1 MTLSEKLDESIV
13 VDEYKVH
20 TSTMGIQTKKQRI
33 KSFIFFLAVSI
44 YSIYSKIILKSDS
57 DVFTTQLIL
66 NISLICLAFNMFT
79 MFVLKILGNS
89 ILALNYNKTYKL
101 FVFLN
106 KLSKVCVFGFGA
118 VAFTIRFGTI
128 CANKYN
134 TSIYQFLADLYLGN
148 IEWIDILNS
157 SDKEAIILISL
168 IVSIITFVP
177 TVIYFILSSLKYG
190 VIVYTY
196 FLSLI
201 LYAIPILNVV
211 LVKKFLQ
218 TNRNKFK
225 YYKFNEKDKRTID
238 VEVRELK
245 GVTNKLSGFIKNIV
259 LGLPYIV
266 VTIGS
271 YVAIYVVFNMYVK
284 F

>member
-1 MTLSEKLDESIV
+1 MYL
-13 VDEYKVH
+13 
-20 TSTMGIQTKKQRI
+20 
-33 KSFIFFLAVSI
+33 
-44 YSIYSKIILKSDS
+44 
-57 DVFTTQLIL
+57 
-66 NISLICLAFNMFT
+66 ISLVCLFFNIIT

-101 FVFLN
+101 FIFLN

-118 VAFTIRFGTI
+118 SAFTIRFGAI

-134 TSIYQFLADLYLGN
+134 TSIHQFLADLYLGN

-157 SDKEAIILISL
+157 SDKEVIILISFL
-168 IVSIITFVP
+168 VSFVTFVP
-177 TVIYFILSSLKYG
+177 AVIYFVLSSLKYG
-190 VIVYTY
+190 VIAYAY

-225 YYKFNEKDKRTID
+225 YYKFNEKDKRIID

-245 GVTNKLSGFIKNIV
+245 GVTNKLSGFTKNIV
-259 LGLPYIV
+259 LGLPYIL

-271 YVAIYVVFNMYVK
+271 YVAIYVVFNMHVK